1 MRAVNTCC
9 VCIGAVVKQL
19 SVSVGATAALVRFH
33 MCQSKAFLSGRDRGI
48 ASLMALGLHAC
59 LLACNDAQYILCM
72 CLCVCVCVQM
82 RAQNVDLPALLRPDL
97 KTGFWGRCLCVC
109 VCV

>member
-19 SVSVGATAALVRFH
+19 SVSVGAIAALVRFH

-48 ASLMALGLHAC
+48 ASLMALGLRTCLQCLLAC

-72 CLCVCVCVQM
+72 CLCVCVCVCADEGTK
-82 RAQNVDLPALLRPDL
+82 RGLTGPASS
-97 KTGFWGRCLCVC
+97 
-109 VCV
+109 

>member
-48 ASLMALGLHAC
+48 ASLMALGLRTCLLAMMLACNDAQAC
-59 LLACNDAQYILCM
+59 LLACNDA
-72 CLCVCVCVQM
+72 CLQ
-82 RAQNVDLPALLRPDL
+82 
-97 KTGFWGRCLCVC
+97 
-109 VCV
+109 